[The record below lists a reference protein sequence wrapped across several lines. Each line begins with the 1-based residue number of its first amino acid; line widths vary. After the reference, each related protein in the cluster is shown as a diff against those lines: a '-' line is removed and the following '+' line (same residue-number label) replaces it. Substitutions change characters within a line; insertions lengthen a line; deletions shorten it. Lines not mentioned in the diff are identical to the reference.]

1 MLQIIVHGGD
11 KYKEVPEWMR
21 STLLDNENVIFV
33 PAAFAGEEE
42 EVFGLACNLHV
53 DFIREFDHVYLPI
66 GYLKMYYS
74 GMSEHW
80 DRIECTVK
88 RALETNKTRVIT
100 SPVITDFADA
110 KLVIMKYQEIL
121 NEMAAVLRKETK
133 AEFCGEEYHPEWVQD
148 LLLKIEA
155 VGG

>member
-21 STLLDNENVIFV
+21 STLLDDRNVIYA

-42 EVFGLACNLHV
+42 DVFELACIFHV

-66 GYLKMYYS
+66 GYLKINYPS
-74 GMSEHW
+74 MSEHW
-80 DRIECTVK
+80 DRIECSAK
-88 RALETNKTRVIT
+88 RALETNKTRVMA
-100 SPVITDFADA
+100 SPVITEFVDA

-133 AEFCGEEYHPEWVQD
+133 AELCGEEYHPEWVRD